1 MPRAK
6 KTARKPAVNKMALKV
21 LVVDDTVLFRK
32 LLSEALTAS
41 GEVEVVGSASGGF
54 AALAR
59 IKELKPDL
67 ITLDIEMPG
76 MDGLQVLDEIR
87 RQGLECGVIVV
98 SALTRRGGKLTISA
112 LEKGAFDFVTKP
124 EGASLEESMQA
135 LASSLTPII
144 RAFKRRFEIR
154 SLLTRPAQPAR
165 TTTMPGR
172 QSVGAAEKPAAA
184 PGNEELARITER
196 MRQIG
201 QPGRPKM
208 VLIGVSTGGPNA
220 LGQVLPQIPA
230 GIGIPVFIVQHMPP
244 LFTQPLAE
252 SLHQRC
258 KLSVKEA
265 TDGETALPDN
275 VYIAPGGRHMRLK
288 NADNQIVIEITDD
301 PPENN
306 CRPAVDYLFRSAA
319 HNFAGQAVAVV
330 LTGMGSDG
338 LTGVKLL
345 KRHGCYTI
353 AQDEAS
359 CVVFGM
365 PRAIVEAGLADAVLP
380 LESIAAKITA
390 ITRGII

>member
-1 MPRAK
+1 
-6 KTARKPAVNKMALKV
+6 MALKV

-41 GEVEVVGSASGGF
+41 GEAEVVGSASGGF

-76 MDGLQVLDEIR
+76 MDGLQVLDAIK

-98 SALTRRGGKLTISA
+98 SALTRTGGKLTISA

-124 EGASLEESMQA
+124 EGASIEESLQ
-135 LASSLTPII
+135 SLTRSLSPIV

-154 SLLTRPAQPAR
+154 SLLTRPVQPVKSPPITATQPAGTVER
-165 TTTMPGR
+165 TV
-172 QSVGAAEKPAAA
+172 SA
-184 PGNEELARITER
+184 PGNEELARINER

-208 VLIGVSTGGPNA
+208 ILIGVSTGGPNA

-258 KLSVKEA
+258 KLSVQEA
-265 TDGETALPDN
+265 SDGEIAQPDN
-275 VYIAPGGRHMRLK
+275 VYIAPGGRHMRIK
-288 NADNQIVIEITDD
+288 NADNQITIEITDD

-330 LTGMGSDG
+330 LTGMGNDG

-390 ITRGII
+390 LTRGVI

>member
-1 MPRAK
+1 
-6 KTARKPAVNKMALKV
+6 MALKV

-32 LLSEALTAS
+32 LLSEAVTAS
-41 GEVEVVGSASGGF
+41 GEAEVVGSASGGL

-76 MDGLQVLDEIR
+76 MDGLQVLDQIK

-98 SALTRRGGKLTISA
+98 SALTIRGGKLTISA

-124 EGASLEESMQA
+124 EGTSIEESLQA
-135 LASSLTPII
+135 LTRSLSPIVK
-144 RAFKRRFEIR
+144 AFRRRFEIR
-154 SLLTRPAQPAR
+154 SLLTRPSQPAR
-165 TTTMPGR
+165 PTADAP
-172 QSVGAAEKPAAA
+172 EKSATAQNA
-184 PGNEELARITER
+184 GELARINER

-201 QPGRPKM
+201 QPARPGM
-208 VLIGVSTGGPNA
+208 ILIGVSTGGPNA
-220 LGQVLPQIPA
+220 LGQLLPQLPA

-244 LFTQPLAE
+244 LFTRPLAE

-265 TDGETALPDN
+265 SDGEIAQPDH
-275 VYIAPGGRHMRLK
+275 VYIAPGGRHMRIK
-288 NADNQIVIEITDD
+288 NIDNRITIEITDD

-319 HNFAGQAVAVV
+319 HNFAGQAVAVI
-330 LTGMGSDG
+330 LTGMGNDG

-365 PRAIVEAGLADAVLP
+365 PRAIVEAGLADATLP
-380 LESIAAKITA
+380 LDSIAAKLTA
-390 ITRGII
+390 ITRGVF

>member
-1 MPRAK
+1 MS
-6 KTARKPAVNKMALKV
+6 LKV

-32 LLSEALTAS
+32 LLSEALAAC

-124 EGASLEESMQA
+124 EGASIEESLQA
-135 LASSLTPII
+135 LTRSLSPIVK
-144 RAFKRRFEIR
+144 AFRRRFEIR
-154 SLLTRPAQPAR
+154 SLLTRPVQPVKSPPTA
-165 TTTMPGR
+165 
-172 QSVGAAEKPAAA
+172 
-184 PGNEELARITER
+184 GNDELARITER

-258 KLSVKEA
+258 KLGVKEA
-265 TDGETALPDN
+265 SDGETAQPDN

-319 HNFAGQAVAVV
+319 HNFAGQAVAVI
-330 LTGMGSDG
+330 LTGMGNDG

-390 ITRGII
+390 ITRGVI

>member
-1 MPRAK
+1 MP
-6 KTARKPAVNKMALKV
+6 LKV

-76 MDGLQVLDEIR
+76 MDGLQVLDEIK

-112 LEKGAFDFVTKP
+112 LEKGAFDFLTKP
-124 EGASLEESMQA
+124 EGTSIEESLQA
-135 LASSLTPII
+135 LSKSLSPIVK
-144 RAFKRRFEIR
+144 AFRRRHEIR
-154 SLLTRPAQPAR
+154 SLLTRQTQPSRTQPPFSPPPAVS
-165 TTTMPGR
+165 TEK
-172 QSVGAAEKPAAA
+172 AA
-184 PGNEELARITER
+184 GSEELDKIAGR
-196 MRQIG
+196 MRQIA
-201 QPGRPKM
+201 QPGRPRM
-208 VLIGVSTGGPNA
+208 ILIGVSTGGPNA

-265 TDGETALPDN
+265 SDGEIAQPDN
-275 VYIAPGGRHMRLK
+275 VYIAPGGRHMRIK
-288 NADNQIVIEITDD
+288 NIDNQIAIEITDD

-330 LTGMGSDG
+330 LTGMGNDG

-380 LESIAAKITA
+380 IESVAAKITA